1 MSTLRTVLIAIIVV
15 LVAFVAM
22 SYVTG
27 TTWFRYTPANSPV
40 AIGTGG
46 RIDAAA
52 ARERGAEVGEKVA
65 VAAEKVKDAAEDG
78 AITSKI
84 KAKMVL
90 DDSIQARTIDVT
102 TDGSTVTL
110 KGVGARSADERTIAR
125 CRRRARHG
133 RRHASGRSTG
143 RRTLKRKVG
152 WMTGLEPAAS
162 GATDRRSNH

>member
-1 MSTLRTVLIAIIVV
+1 MSTLRAVLVALIVV

-65 VAAEKVKDAAEDG
+65 VAAEKVKDAAAD
-78 AITSKI
+78 ASLTSKI
-84 KAKMVL
+84 KAKMIL
-90 DDSIQARTIDVT
+90 DDSVKARAIDVT

-110 KGVGARSADERTIAR
+110 KGVVRTDFERSRAVALARDTAGVTRVVDKLRVE
-125 CRRRARHG
+125 
-133 RRHASGRSTG
+133 
-143 RRTLKRKVG
+143 
-152 WMTGLEPAAS
+152 
-162 GATDRRSNH
+162 N

>member
-1 MSTLRTVLIAIIVV
+1 MGTLRALLIAIIVV

-27 TTWFRYTPANSPV
+27 TTWFRYTPANGPA

-65 VAAEKVKDAAEDG
+65 VAAEKVKDAAAD
-78 AITSKI
+78 ASLTSKI
-84 KAKMVL
+84 KAKMIL
-90 DDSIQARTIDVT
+90 DDSVKARSIDVT

-110 KGVGARSADERTIAR
+110 KGVVRTDFERTRAVALAR
-125 CRRRARHG
+125 DTAGVTR
-133 RRHASGRSTG
+133 
-143 RRTLKRKVG
+143 VV
-152 WMTGLEPAAS
+152 
-162 GATDRRSNH
+162 DRLMIER